1 MKLPEKGIL
10 AESIGIIGNWLKP
23 LAGLFVLLAIF
34 TGYLLL
40 GREAFPSPIGEE
52 TAERGWYD
60 VYFSQPDDPGSSSLH
75 GGPDSA
81 LAQAID
87 EARYSVDVA
96 VMHLDLWSLRDAL
109 LDADRRGVNIRVVV
123 DGDYFLDTEIQDLID
138 AGIPVIT
145 DSRES
150 LMHHK
155 FTVIDQL
162 DVWSGSMN
170 YTINGAYRNDNNL
183 IHIRS
188 SKLAQSYTREFEEM
202 FIDNHFGALSET
214 DTPYPRVN
222 INGTE
227 VEVYFSPD
235 DHVLQRL
242 LSLVATAEESIEF
255 LAFTFTSD
263 PLAEALIAREADG
276 VRVRGV
282 VERGQ
287 VNNSG
292 SDVGQLILAGL
303 DLRLDTNQNKMHH
316 KVILIDG
323 EIVVAGSYN
332 FSRNAEEK
340 NNENVLIFHSN
351 EIALQYLLE
360 FERIYLAASK

>member
-1 MKLPEKGIL
+1 MKSPKERVI
-10 AESIGIIGNWLKP
+10 ANSIRLIGNWLKP
-23 LAGLFVLLAIF
+23 LAGLFVLIAIF
-34 TGYLLL
+34 AGFILR
-40 GREAFPSPIGEE
+40 GREELPSPVGEE
-52 TAERGWYD
+52 TTEGGWCD
-60 VYFSQPDDPGSSSLH
+60 VYFSQPGGPGSSTLH

-81 LAQAID
+81 LAKAID

-96 VMHLDLWSLRDAL
+96 VMQLDLWSLRDAL
-109 LDADRRGVNIRVVV
+109 LDAGRRGVNIRVVV
-123 DGDYFLDTEIQDLID
+123 DSDYLLEPEIQDLIS
-138 AGIPVIT
+138 AGIPVIA
-145 DSRES
+145 DRRES

-155 FTVIDQL
+155 FAVIDQL

-170 YTINGAYRNDNNL
+170 YTVNGAYRNDNNL

-202 FIDNHFGALSET
+202 FLEDRFGALSEA

-222 INGTE
+222 INGME

-235 DHVLQRL
+235 DHMLQRL

-255 LAFTFTSD
+255 LAFVFTSD
-263 PLAEALIAREADG
+263 PLSEALIAREGDG

-282 VERGQ
+282 IERGQ
-287 VNNSG
+287 VNSSG
-292 SDVGQLILAGL
+292 SEVGQLLLDGL
-303 DLRLDTNQNKMHH
+303 DLRLDANQNKMHH

-323 EIVVAGSYN
+323 EIVVTGSYN

-340 NNENVLIFHSN
+340 NDENVLILHSE
-351 EIALQYLLE
+351 EIARQYLLE

>member
-1 MKLPEKGIL
+1 MR
-10 AESIGIIGNWLKP
+10 IIGNWLKP
-23 LAGLFVLLAIF
+23 LAGLFILLAMF
-34 TGYLLL
+34 AAFLLL
-40 GREAFPSPIGEE
+40 GREALPSPVSEE
-52 TAERGWYD
+52 TTEGVWYN

-96 VMHLDLWSLRDAL
+96 VMRLDLWSLRDAL

-123 DGDYFLDTEIQDLID
+123 DSDNILDNEIQDLID
-138 AGIPVIT
+138 AGIPVVA
-145 DSRES
+145 DRRES

-183 IHIRS
+183 NHIRS

-202 FIDNHFGALSET
+202 FMDDRFGALSEA

-222 INGTE
+222 INGTD

-235 DHVLQRL
+235 DGVLQRL
-242 LSLVATAEESIEF
+242 LSLVAAAEESIEF

-263 PLAEALIAREADG
+263 PLAEALIARSAEG

-282 VERGQ
+282 MERDQ

-292 SDVGQLILAGL
+292 GEFGNLVLAGL
-303 DLRLDTNQNKMHH
+303 DLRIDANRNKMHH

-323 EIVVAGSYN
+323 EIVVTGSYN

-340 NNENVLIFHSN
+340 NDENVLILHSD
-351 EIALQYLLE
+351 EITQQYLLE
-360 FERIYLAASK
+360 FERIYRAASK

>member
-1 MKLPEKGIL
+1 MKFPQERVI
-10 AESIGIIGNWLKP
+10 ADIMRIISNWLKP
-23 LAGLFVLLAIF
+23 LAALFILLAMF
-34 TGYLLL
+34 AAYLLL
-40 GREAFPSPIGEE
+40 GRDAPSSPLSEE
-52 TAERGWYD
+52 ITEGGWYE
-60 VYFSQPDDPGSSSLH
+60 VYFSHPDDPVSSSLH

-87 EARYSVDVA
+87 DARYSVDVA
-96 VMHLDLWSLRDAL
+96 VMRLDLWSLRDAL
-109 LDADRRGVNIRVVV
+109 LDADRRGVNVRVVV
-123 DGDYFLDTEIQDLID
+123 DSDNILDNEIQDLINV
-138 AGIPVIT
+138 GIPVIA
-145 DSRES
+145 DRRES

-202 FIDNHFGALSET
+202 FIDDLFGALSEA
-214 DTPYPRVN
+214 DTPYTRVN

-242 LSLVATAEESIEF
+242 LSLVTAAEESIEF
-255 LAFTFTSD
+255 LAFTLTSD
-263 PLAEALIAREADG
+263 PLAEALIARGANG

-282 VERGQ
+282 MERDQ

-292 SDVGQLILAGL
+292 GEFGNLVLAGL
-303 DLRLDTNQNKMHH
+303 DLRLDANQNNMHH
-316 KVILIDG
+316 KVMLIDG
-323 EIVVAGSYN
+323 EIVVTGSYN

-340 NNENVLIFHSN
+340 NDENVLIFHSD
-351 EIALQYLLE
+351 EIAQQYLLE
-360 FERIYLAASK
+360 FERIYRAASK

>member
-1 MKLPEKGIL
+1 MR
-10 AESIGIIGNWLKP
+10 IISNWLKP
-23 LAGLFVLLAIF
+23 LAGLFILLAMF
-34 TGYLLL
+34 AAYLLL
-40 GREAFPSPIGEE
+40 GRETLPPPVGEE
-52 TAERGWYD
+52 TTEGGWYA
-60 VYFSQPDDPGSSSLH
+60 VYFSQPDGPGSPSLH

-96 VMHLDLWSLRDAL
+96 VMRLDLWSLRDAL
-109 LDADRRGVNIRVVV
+109 LDADRRGVNIRIVV
-123 DGDYFLDTEIQDLID
+123 DSDNILDNEIQDLID
-138 AGIPVIT
+138 AGIPVVA
-145 DSRES
+145 DRRES

-183 IHIRS
+183 NHIRS

-202 FIDNHFGALSET
+202 FMDDRFGALSVA

-222 INGTE
+222 INGTD

-242 LSLVATAEESIEF
+242 LSLVAAAEESIEF
-255 LAFTFTSD
+255 LAFAFTSD

-282 VERGQ
+282 IERGQ
-287 VNNSG
+287 ADNSG
-292 SDVGQLILAGL
+292 SDFGELVIAGL
-303 DLRLDTNQNKMHH
+303 DIRLDANQNKMHH

-323 EIVVAGSYN
+323 ELVVTGSYN

-340 NNENVLIFHSN
+340 NDENVLILHSDD
-351 EIALQYLLE
+351 ITQQYLLE

>member
-1 MKLPEKGIL
+1 MKSLKDGIV
-10 AESIGIIGNWLKP
+10 AKTIGTIRHWLKP
-23 LAGLFVLLAIF
+23 LAGLIILLAMF
-34 TGYLLL
+34 AGYLLL
-40 GREAFPSPIGEE
+40 GGEDLPSAIDQE
-52 TAERGWYD
+52 TTEGGWYD

-87 EARYSVDVA
+87 KARYSVDVA
-96 VMHLDLWSLRDAL
+96 VMRLDLWSLRDAL

-123 DGDYFLDTEIQDLID
+123 DSDYLLDPEIQDLIG
-138 AGIPVIT
+138 AGIPVVA
-145 DSRES
+145 DRRES

-202 FIDNHFGALSET
+202 FVDDRFGALSEA
-214 DTPYPRVN
+214 DTPYPRVS
-222 INGTE
+222 INGMD

-242 LSLVATAEESIEF
+242 LSLIAAAEESIEF

-263 PLAEALIAREADG
+263 PLAEVLIARGADG

-282 VERGQ
+282 MERGQ

-292 SDVGQLILAGL
+292 GEFGNLVLAGL
-303 DLRLDTNQNKMHH
+303 DLRLDANRNKMHH

-323 EIVVAGSYN
+323 EIVVTGSYN

-340 NNENVLIFHSN
+340 NDENILILHSD
-351 EIALQYLLE
+351 EIAQKYLLE
-360 FERIYLAASK
+360 FERIYRAASK

>member
-1 MKLPEKGIL
+1 M
-10 AESIGIIGNWLKP
+10 
-23 LAGLFVLLAIF
+23 
-34 TGYLLL
+34 
-40 GREAFPSPIGEE
+40 R
-52 TAERGWYD
+52 
-60 VYFSQPDDPGSSSLH
+60 
-75 GGPDSA
+75 
-81 LAQAID
+81 
-87 EARYSVDVA
+87 
-96 VMHLDLWSLRDAL
+96 LDLWSLRDAL
-109 LDADRRGVNIRVVV
+109 LDADRRGVNVRVVV
-123 DGDYFLDTEIQDLID
+123 DSDNILDNEIQDLIN
-138 AGIPVIT
+138 AGIPVIA
-145 DSRES
+145 DHRES

-183 IHIRS
+183 NHIRS

-202 FIDNHFGALSET
+202 FMDDLFGALSEA

-235 DHVLQRL
+235 DHVLHRL
-242 LSLVATAEESIEF
+242 LSLVAAAEESIEF
-255 LAFTFTSD
+255 LAFSFTSD
-263 PLAEALIAREADG
+263 PLAEALIARGADG

-282 VERGQ
+282 MERDQ

-292 SDVGQLILAGL
+292 GEFGNLVLAGL
-303 DLRLDTNQNKMHH
+303 DLRLDANRNKMHH
-316 KVILIDG
+316 KAIMIDG
-323 EIVVAGSYN
+323 EIVITGSYN

-340 NNENVLIFHSN
+340 NDENVLIFHSV
-351 EIALQYLLE
+351 EIAQQYLLE

>member
-1 MKLPEKGIL
+1 MRL
-10 AESIGIIGNWLKP
+10 IGNWRKP
-23 LAGLFVLLAIF
+23 LAGLFILLAMF
-34 TGYLLL
+34 AAYLLL
-40 GREAFPSPIGEE
+40 GRDALPSPVGEE
-52 TAERGWYD
+52 TTEGVWYE
-60 VYFSQPDDPGSSSLH
+60 VYFSQPDDPGSSSLY

-96 VMHLDLWSLRDAL
+96 VMRLDLWSLRDAL
-109 LDADRRGVNIRVVV
+109 LDADRRGVNVRVVV
-123 DGDYFLDTEIQDLID
+123 DSDNILDNEIQDLINV
-138 AGIPVIT
+138 GIPVIA
-145 DSRES
+145 DRRES

-155 FTVIDQL
+155 FTVVDQL

-202 FIDNHFGALSET
+202 FIDGLFGALSEA
-214 DTPYPRVN
+214 DTPYTRVN

-242 LSLVATAEESIEF
+242 LSLLTAAEESIEF
-255 LAFTFTSD
+255 LAFSFTSD
-263 PLAEALIAREADG
+263 PLAEALIARGADG

-282 VERGQ
+282 MERDQ

-292 SDVGQLILAGL
+292 GEFGNLVLAGL
-303 DLRLDTNQNKMHH
+303 DLRLDANQNKMHH

-323 EIVVAGSYN
+323 EIVVTGSYN

-340 NNENVLIFHSN
+340 NDENVLIFHSV
-351 EIALQYLLE
+351 EIAQQYLLE
-360 FERIYLAASK
+360 FERIYLAAGK